1 MNTLK
6 ASFDESLPD
15 PTLPWPINWSG
26 VTLLAH
32 SELLRLVAYHDI
44 TGKPTIG
51 WGETVN
57 VVMGMTWTRKQAD
70 ADLLAGMVEYTAEVL
85 RLCHVTPGSNQ
96 LAALVVCAW
105 NIGIGGLTG
114 STMLRK
120 HNLRDFVGAA
130 QAFAAWNKV
139 HVRGQLV
146 VSAELVGR
154 RAEEAALYSRIDDAK
169 QRKPVPQTVVTPEP

>member
-1 MNTLK
+1 MSAT
-6 ASFDESLPD
+6 FDESLPD
-15 PTLPWPINWSG
+15 PTLPWPINWAG

-32 SELLRLVAYHDI
+32 SELLRLVAYHDL

-57 VVMGMTWTRKQAD
+57 VAMGMTWTRQQAD
-70 ADLLAGMVEYTAEVL
+70 ADLLAGMVEYAAEVR
-85 RLCHVTPGSNQ
+85 RLCRVNTGSNQ

-105 NIGIGGLTG
+105 NIGIAGLTG

-120 HNLRDFVGAA
+120 HNLRDFAGAA

-139 HVRGQLV
+139 HVHGQLV

-154 RAEEAALYSRIDDAK
+154 RADEAALYSRPDIAAL
-169 QRKPVPQTVVTPEP
+169 REPVPQTVAPPDA